1 MPLQSAAL
9 DNTTREFFFNSCEW
23 GVDNPWEWMYQYA
36 NSWRSGPDH
45 HDNWD
50 STEHI
55 IEHNVGLSK
64 YAGKFFLRSKTMV
77 LQHMVRQVQLR
88 VGMILTS

>member
-1 MPLQSAAL
+1 
-9 DNTTREFFFNSCEW
+9 
-23 GVDNPWEWMYQYA
+23 VDNPWEWMWQYA

-50 STEHI
+50 STESI

-64 YAGKFFLRSKTMV
+64 YAGKQNYESSLILFVYARSVKR
-77 LQHMVRQVQLR
+77 LE
-88 VGMILTS
+88 